1 MTADRHRPRL
11 QVVAGILRDHAGR
24 ILISR
29 RRDGTHGAGRW
40 EFPGGKVAPGE
51 EPSEALR
58 RELAEEIGV
67 ELQRAVPFMSLEHDY
82 PERSVALDF
91 RLVIAWRGPVRALE
105 AQELAW
111 ASAAEL
117 SGFDMLEA
125 DAPVL
130 AALCDRD
137 AEIQQMLS

>member
-1 MTADRHRPRL
+1 VTDAPRPRL
-11 QVVAGILRDHAGR
+11 QVVAGILRDGAGR

-29 RRDGTHGAGRW
+29 RQAGKHGAGRW
-40 EFPGGKVAPGE
+40 EFPGGKIAPGE
-51 EPSEALR
+51 EPLAALR

-67 ELQRAVPFMSLEHDY
+67 EVVSASPFMALEHDY

-91 RLVIAWRGPVRALE
+91 HLVSAWRGIVQALE
-105 AQELAW
+105 GQQLAW

-117 SGFDMLEA
+117 FDYEILEA

-130 AALCDRD
+130 EALRRS
-137 AEIQQMLS
+137 QGSG